1 MDARAGRV
9 RSKGGTGGSKAPKQA
24 MHIDWRGP
32 IGRGSG
38 LGSASRE
45 YAQAL
50 RRQGWR
56 VEARAGMGV
65 HDGGRKSKGRRMLVY
80 HYPPHTMNPA
90 AARGRYDKVVLNT
103 VWETTRIPARWRSS
117 INRYD
122 AVIVPSRHNL
132 KAMRDSGVKV
142 PLHLAPHGV
151 DTTAFR
157 PSNPPFQIPGSKGR
171 FVFLSVFGFQHRKNP
186 EALLRAYWEEFTDK
200 DNVLLVIKT
209 SGYGARESGAWIRE
223 KIRRYRRSLRI
234 AHPTA
239 PLVLLT
245 RRMSS
250 RELRGLYTA
259 ASAFVLPTRGEGV
272 GMPFMEALAS
282 GVPVIAT
289 AWGGQMDFLKPS
301 NSFLVPY
308 SLKSPAASMGKP
320 SAISH
325 TFRSLFAEKGQ
336 LWAEADASKLKV
348 QMRKASSNP
357 ALCREK
363 GAKGRRDM
371 MGMSWRKA
379 GEALAKALEAVR
391 SGKKGQPAG
400 AFPGKRLPVRA
411 SGTKPGPSRRT
422 PKRALSARMAGGSA
436 TSSRQAPGWAVPSR
450 REMLVPQGVWR
461 ARKP

>member
-1 MDARAGRV
+1 MASRAERDRNKEGA
-9 RSKGGTGGSKAPKQA
+9 GGNGMPKQA
-24 MHIDWRGP
+24 MAIDWRGP

-45 YAQAL
+45 YARAL
-50 RRQGWR
+50 RRQGFR
-56 VEARAGMGV
+56 VEARDGMGV
-65 HDGGRKSKGRRMLVY
+65 YGGRRKSTGRRMLVY

-90 AARGRYDKVVLNT
+90 AARAQYDKVVLNT
-103 VWETTRIPARWRSS
+103 VWETTRIPVRWRSS

-122 AVIVPSRHNL
+122 AVVVPSRHNL

-151 DTTAFR
+151 DTAAFR
-157 PSNPPFQIPGSKGR
+157 PSNPPFPIPGGQGR

-234 AHPTA
+234 AHRTA
-239 PLVLLT
+239 PIVLLT
-245 RRMSS
+245 RRMSA

-282 GVPVIAT
+282 GIPVIAT

-336 LWAEADASKLKV
+336 LWAEADASKLKE

-371 MGMSWRKA
+371 IGMSWRKA

-400 AFPGKRLPVRA
+400 ASSGKRLPVRA
-411 SGTKPGPSRRT
+411 SGTKSGASRQT
-422 PKRALSARMAGGSA
+422 PQRASARLAGTGA
-436 TSSRQAPGWAVPSR
+436 ASSRQAPGRAVPSR
-450 REMLVPQGVWR
+450 REMLAPQGVWR
-461 ARKP
+461 AKKP